1 MKVRIIK
8 DRFGGMGWR
17 AEPGVLHLGG
27 VGTAGVESLSFAL
40 PEEWSGMAVTLHIE
54 QEGGTLPQP
63 VLLDESRTVTVDHR
77 FTTARQGLW
86 MLLAQS
92 ADGYTAMSCPAK
104 YDCYDTIGLSGT
116 VEDVDPS
123 VYAQF
128 VALVQQA
135 VNTAMNEGA
144 AAKDAA
150 KTAQAAMDAAQK
162 GAAATQKER
171 MSAEDAES
179 AAALAA
185 ARTQA
190 DITAAAAS
198 AASALGAA
206 AETLDACTAAT
217 QAANRA
223 ANLAPKKEERRLL
236 MRLLR
241 EAAYQT
247 RTADTLLDQ
256 LSGVWAEV
264 PVEAVRL
271 TRDNLTLY
279 AGERTALGV
288 RISPENATEQTV
300 LWESSDEAVATVEDG
315 VITAK
320 TPGGARITARAD
332 GCSAECAVLVKPTVE
347 RVSLSTDALALTA
360 GETAV
365 LDAAADPEGDVAWM
379 SSDETVAEVSDGTVT
394 AKKPGAAAILAASG
408 GKYACCAVRVRE
420 AEVPVETV
428 ALSQTALTLKP
439 GETAAL
445 TATVSPEAADQA
457 VVWYSADPETAS
469 VTGGEVVAIC
479 AGTTEIAAIA
489 GGVKAACSV
498 TVAEDGLRAAS
509 LMLSAGTLEL
519 TEGRTA
525 TLTATVLP
533 TSIPQSSIVW
543 TSSNEEAAVVD
554 GGMVTARAAGAAII
568 RASVGGKTASC
579 TVTVKAARVPVSSV
593 TLDRS
598 TLELSVDGTAR
609 LTATVRPENADDRTV
624 VWQSSREDVATVSG
638 GIVRG
643 VAEGSTVIS
652 ATAGGV
658 KAECSVTV
666 SQALVWCSVVNR
678 LSHVTT
684 DQTAVVV
691 AKGRAYKAALVHPD
705 RGEREDGQRG
715 RDRKCVERR
724 RGLREHR
731 GRDRKHRHHGKSGGK
746 RMSEPIYNSAGEV
759 LYPGLAG
766 DGAGYRGSRLV
777 TLTPESWEKAEGA
790 WPLMQDAPVPEAK
803 TGYAALGSYPD
814 NYGAAAQE
822 AGCPAYCEARDGFVR
837 FYARAK
843 PSGDIRVQVT
853 LLGNAGG
860 TVVTGLVAGSG
871 VRVNPT
877 LTISGAAADAAATG
891 VRIKL
896 LEMVHGTDVSGISF
910 VSAFDT
916 LDGVELTGVW
926 NKAASRVEF

>member
-63 VLLDESRTVTVDHR
+63 VLLDESREVTIDRR
-77 FTTARQGLW
+77 FTAARQGLW

-104 YDCYDTIGLSGT
+104 YDCYETIGLSGT

-150 KTAQAAMDAAQK
+150 KTAQAAMD
-162 GAAATQKER
+162 ATQKER

-236 MRLLR
+236 MRLLQ

-247 RTADTLLDQ
+247 KTADTLLDQ

-264 PVEAVRL
+264 PVGAVTL
-271 TRDNLTLY
+271 TRDSLTLY
-279 AGERTALGV
+279 AGERAALGV

-300 LWESSDEAVATVEDG
+300 LWESSDEAVAAVEDG

-347 RVSLSTDALALTA
+347 RVSLSEDALTLTA
-360 GETAV
+360 GETAA
-365 LDAAADPEGDVAWM
+365 LDAAADPEGDVAWL

-420 AEVPVETV
+420 AEAPVETV
-428 ALSQTALTLKP
+428 TLSQTALTLKP

-445 TATVSPEAADQA
+445 TATVRPAGADQT
-457 VVWYSADPETAS
+457 VVWYSADPETAC
-469 VTGGEVVAIC
+469 VAGGEVVAIC

-489 GGVKAACSV
+489 GGVKAACGV

-525 TLTATVLP
+525 ALTATVLP

-543 TSSNEEAAVVD
+543 ISSNEEAAVVD
-554 GGMVTARAAGAAII
+554 SGVVTARAAGAAII

-593 TLDRS
+593 ILDRS

-643 VAEGSTVIS
+643 VAEGSALIS
-652 ATAGGV
+652 ATAGGA

-691 AKGRAYKAALVHPD
+691 AKGRAYKAALTA
-705 RGEREDGQRG
+705 E
-715 RDRKCVERR
+715 
-724 RGLREHR
+724 
-731 GRDRKHRHHGKSGGK
+731 SG
-746 RMSEPIYNSAGEV
+746 Y
-759 LYPGLAG
+759 
-766 DGAGYRGSRLV
+766 
-777 TLTPESWEKAEGA
+777 TLTEVNVKMGSEDITKTAWNAEEGCVNIEAVTGNVVVTAKAE
-790 WPLMQDAPVPEAK
+790 VKE
-803 TGYAALGSYPD
+803 
-814 NYGAAAQE
+814 
-822 AGCPAYCEARDGFVR
+822 
-837 FYARAK
+837 
-843 PSGDIRVQVT
+843 
-853 LLGNAGG
+853 
-860 TVVTGLVAGSG
+860 
-871 VRVNPT
+871 
-877 LTISGAAADAAATG
+877 
-891 VRIKL
+891 
-896 LEMVHGTDVSGISF
+896 
-910 VSAFDT
+910 
-916 LDGVELTGVW
+916 
-926 NKAASRVEF
+926 

>member
-40 PEEWSGMAVTLHIE
+40 PEEWDGMAVTLHIE
-54 QEGGTLPQP
+54 QDGGTLPQP

-77 FTTARQGLW
+77 FTAARQGLW

-92 ADGYTAMSCPAK
+92 VDGYTAMSCPAK
-104 YDCYDTIGLSGT
+104 YDCYETIGLSGT
-116 VEDVDPS
+116 VEDIDPS

-185 ARTQA
+185 AKTQA

-206 AETLDACTAAT
+206 NETLDACTAAT

-264 PVEAVRL
+264 PVGAVTL
-271 TRDNLTLY
+271 TRDSLTLY

-288 RISPENATEQTV
+288 RISPEDATEQTV
-300 LWESSDEAVATVEDG
+300 LWESSDE
-315 VITAK
+315 
-320 TPGGARITARAD
+320 
-332 GCSAECAVLVKPTVE
+332 
-347 RVSLSTDALALTA
+347 
-360 GETAV
+360 
-365 LDAAADPEGDVAWM
+365 
-379 SSDETVAEVSDGTVT
+379 TVAEVSNGTVT
-394 AKKPGAAAILAASG
+394 AKKPGAAAVLAASG
-408 GKYACCAVRVRE
+408 GKYACCTVRVRE

-428 ALSQTALTLKP
+428 ALSQTALALKP

-519 TEGRTA
+519 TEGKTA
-525 TLTATVLP
+525 TLTATMLP

-554 GGMVTARAAGAAII
+554 GGVVTARAAGAAII

-643 VAEGSTVIS
+643 VAEGSALIS

-658 KAECSVTV
+658 KAECRVTV

-691 AKGRAYKAALVHPD
+691 AKGRAYKAALTA
-705 RGEREDGQRG
+705 E
-715 RDRKCVERR
+715 
-724 RGLREHR
+724 
-731 GRDRKHRHHGKSGGK
+731 SG
-746 RMSEPIYNSAGEV
+746 Y
-759 LYPGLAG
+759 
-766 DGAGYRGSRLV
+766 
-777 TLTPESWEKAEGA
+777 TLTEVNVKMGSEDVTGSAWNAEEGCVNIETVTGNIVITAKAE
-790 WPLMQDAPVPEAK
+790 VKNE
-803 TGYAALGSYPD
+803 
-814 NYGAAAQE
+814 
-822 AGCPAYCEARDGFVR
+822 
-837 FYARAK
+837 
-843 PSGDIRVQVT
+843 
-853 LLGNAGG
+853 
-860 TVVTGLVAGSG
+860 
-871 VRVNPT
+871 
-877 LTISGAAADAAATG
+877 
-891 VRIKL
+891 
-896 LEMVHGTDVSGISF
+896 
-910 VSAFDT
+910 
-916 LDGVELTGVW
+916 
-926 NKAASRVEF
+926 

>member
-40 PEEWSGMAVTLHIE
+40 PEEWDGMAVTLHIE
-54 QEGGTLPQP
+54 QDGGTLPQP

-116 VEDVDPS
+116 VEDIDPS

-185 ARTQA
+185 AKTQA
-190 DITAAAAS
+190 DITAAAN
-198 AASALGAA
+198 
-206 AETLDACTAAT
+206 ETLDACTAAT

-271 TRDNLTLY
+271 TRDSLTLY

-288 RISPENATEQTV
+288 RISPEDATEQTV
-300 LWESSDEAVATVEDG
+300 LWESSDEGVAAVEDG

-320 TPGGARITARAD
+320 TPGGTRITARAD

-347 RVSLSTDALALTA
+347 RVSLSTDALTLTA

-428 ALSQTALTLKP
+428 TLSQTALNLRP
-439 GETAAL
+439 GEKAAL

-519 TEGRTA
+519 TEGKTA

-554 GGMVTARAAGAAII
+554 GGVVTARAAGAAII

-609 LTATVRPENADDRTV
+609 LTAAVRPENADDRTV

-643 VAEGSTVIS
+643 VAEGSALIS
-652 ATAGGV
+652 ATAGGA

-691 AKGRAYKAALVHPD
+691 AKGRAYKAALTA
-705 RGEREDGQRG
+705 E
-715 RDRKCVERR
+715 
-724 RGLREHR
+724 
-731 GRDRKHRHHGKSGGK
+731 SG
-746 RMSEPIYNSAGEV
+746 Y
-759 LYPGLAG
+759 
-766 DGAGYRGSRLV
+766 
-777 TLTPESWEKAEGA
+777 TLTEVNVKMGSEDVTGSAWNAEEGCVNIEAVTGNIVITAKAE
-790 WPLMQDAPVPEAK
+790 VKE
-803 TGYAALGSYPD
+803 
-814 NYGAAAQE
+814 
-822 AGCPAYCEARDGFVR
+822 
-837 FYARAK
+837 
-843 PSGDIRVQVT
+843 
-853 LLGNAGG
+853 
-860 TVVTGLVAGSG
+860 
-871 VRVNPT
+871 
-877 LTISGAAADAAATG
+877 
-891 VRIKL
+891 
-896 LEMVHGTDVSGISF
+896 
-910 VSAFDT
+910 
-916 LDGVELTGVW
+916 
-926 NKAASRVEF
+926 

>member
-63 VLLDESRTVTVDHR
+63 VLLDESREVTIDRR
-77 FTTARQGLW
+77 FTAARQGLW

-104 YDCYDTIGLSGT
+104 YDCYETIGLSGT

-236 MRLLR
+236 MRLLQ

-247 RTADTLLDQ
+247 KTADTLLDQ

-264 PVEAVRL
+264 PVGAVTL
-271 TRDNLTLY
+271 TRDSLTLY
-279 AGERTALGV
+279 AGERAALGV

-300 LWESSDEAVATVEDG
+300 LWESSDEAVAAVEDG

-347 RVSLSTDALALTA
+347 RVSLSEDALTLTA
-360 GETAV
+360 GETAA
-365 LDAAADPEGDVAWM
+365 LDAAADPEGDVAWL

-394 AKKPGAAAILAASG
+394 AKKPGAAA
-408 GKYACCAVRVRE
+408 
-420 AEVPVETV
+420 
-428 ALSQTALTLKP
+428 
-439 GETAAL
+439 L
-445 TATVSPEAADQA
+445 TATVRPAGADQT
-457 VVWYSADPETAS
+457 VVWYSADPETAC
-469 VTGGEVVAIC
+469 VAGGEVVAIC

-489 GGVKAACSV
+489 GGVKAACGV

-525 TLTATVLP
+525 ALTATVLP

-543 TSSNEEAAVVD
+543 ISSNEEAAVVD
-554 GGMVTARAAGAAII
+554 SGVVTARAAGAAII

-593 TLDRS
+593 ILDRS

-643 VAEGSTVIS
+643 VAEGSALIS
-652 ATAGGV
+652 ATAGGA

-691 AKGRAYKAALVHPD
+691 AKGRAYKAALTA
-705 RGEREDGQRG
+705 E
-715 RDRKCVERR
+715 
-724 RGLREHR
+724 
-731 GRDRKHRHHGKSGGK
+731 SG
-746 RMSEPIYNSAGEV
+746 Y
-759 LYPGLAG
+759 
-766 DGAGYRGSRLV
+766 
-777 TLTPESWEKAEGA
+777 TLTEVNVKMGSEDITKTAWNAEEGCVNIEAVTGNVVVTAKAE
-790 WPLMQDAPVPEAK
+790 VKE
-803 TGYAALGSYPD
+803 
-814 NYGAAAQE
+814 
-822 AGCPAYCEARDGFVR
+822 
-837 FYARAK
+837 
-843 PSGDIRVQVT
+843 
-853 LLGNAGG
+853 
-860 TVVTGLVAGSG
+860 
-871 VRVNPT
+871 
-877 LTISGAAADAAATG
+877 
-891 VRIKL
+891 
-896 LEMVHGTDVSGISF
+896 
-910 VSAFDT
+910 
-916 LDGVELTGVW
+916 
-926 NKAASRVEF
+926 

>member
-63 VLLDESRTVTVDHR
+63 VLLDESREVTIDRR
-77 FTTARQGLW
+77 FTAARQGLW

-104 YDCYDTIGLSGT
+104 YDCYETIGLSGT

-171 MSAEDAES
+171 MSA
-179 AAALAA
+179 AALAA

-236 MRLLR
+236 MRLLQ

-247 RTADTLLDQ
+247 KTADTLLDQ

-264 PVEAVRL
+264 PVGAVTL
-271 TRDNLTLY
+271 TRDSLTLY
-279 AGERTALGV
+279 AGERAALGV

-300 LWESSDEAVATVEDG
+300 LWESSDEAVAAVEDG

-347 RVSLSTDALALTA
+347 RVSLSEDALTLTA
-360 GETAV
+360 GETAA
-365 LDAAADPEGDVAWM
+365 LDAAADPEGDVAWL

-420 AEVPVETV
+420 AEAPVETV
-428 ALSQTALTLKP
+428 TLSQTALTLKP

-445 TATVSPEAADQA
+445 TATVRPAGADQT
-457 VVWYSADPETAS
+457 VVWYSADPETAC
-469 VTGGEVVAIC
+469 VAGGEVVAIC

-489 GGVKAACSV
+489 GGVKAACGV

-525 TLTATVLP
+525 ALTATVLP

-543 TSSNEEAAVVD
+543 ISSNEEAAVVD
-554 GGMVTARAAGAAII
+554 SGVVTARAAGAAII

-593 TLDRS
+593 ILDRS

-643 VAEGSTVIS
+643 VAEGSALIS
-652 ATAGGV
+652 ATAGGA

-691 AKGRAYKAALVHPD
+691 AKGRAYKAALTA
-705 RGEREDGQRG
+705 E
-715 RDRKCVERR
+715 
-724 RGLREHR
+724 
-731 GRDRKHRHHGKSGGK
+731 SG
-746 RMSEPIYNSAGEV
+746 Y
-759 LYPGLAG
+759 
-766 DGAGYRGSRLV
+766 
-777 TLTPESWEKAEGA
+777 TLTEVNVKMGSEDITKTAWNAEEGCVNIEAVTGNVVVTAKAE
-790 WPLMQDAPVPEAK
+790 VKE
-803 TGYAALGSYPD
+803 
-814 NYGAAAQE
+814 
-822 AGCPAYCEARDGFVR
+822 
-837 FYARAK
+837 
-843 PSGDIRVQVT
+843 
-853 LLGNAGG
+853 
-860 TVVTGLVAGSG
+860 
-871 VRVNPT
+871 
-877 LTISGAAADAAATG
+877 
-891 VRIKL
+891 
-896 LEMVHGTDVSGISF
+896 
-910 VSAFDT
+910 
-916 LDGVELTGVW
+916 
-926 NKAASRVEF
+926 

>member
-236 MRLLR
+236 MRLLQ

-247 RTADTLLDQ
+247 KTADTLLDQ

-264 PVEAVRL
+264 PVGAVTL
-271 TRDNLTLY
+271 TRDSLTLY
-279 AGERTALGV
+279 AGERAALGV

-300 LWESSDEAVATVEDG
+300 LWESSDEAVAAVEDG

-347 RVSLSTDALALTA
+347 RVNTF
-360 GETAV
+360 
-365 LDAAADPEGDVAWM
+365 
-379 SSDETVAEVSDGTVT
+379 
-394 AKKPGAAAILAASG
+394 
-408 GKYACCAVRVRE
+408 
-420 AEVPVETV
+420 
-428 ALSQTALTLKP
+428 SQTISPSMRLGFLVLPTRLLECYRQELGFYTCTVPALEQHVL
-439 GETAAL
+439 ARF
-445 TATVSPEAADQA
+445 
-457 VVWYSADPETAS
+457 
-469 VTGGEVVAIC
+469 
-479 AGTTEIAAIA
+479 IA
-489 GGVKAACSV
+489 GGHY
-498 TVAEDGLRAAS
+498 ERH
-509 LMLSAGTLEL
+509 LSRMRKEY
-519 TEGRTA
+519 RDRRSA
-525 TLTATVLP
+525 TISAF
-533 TSIPQSSIVW
+533 
-543 TSSNEEAAVVD
+543 
-554 GGMVTARAAGAAII
+554 
-568 RASVGGKTASC
+568 RASPLASH
-579 TVTVKAARVPVSSV
+579 VTFSEEGAGLHFLLR
-593 TLDRS
+593 LDTNRPDE
-598 TLELSVDGTAR
+598 ELRR
-609 LTATVRPENADDRTV
+609 LTAEA
-624 VWQSSREDVATVSG
+624 
-638 GIVRG
+638 GIRLSFLSEYAAVPDPRF
-643 VAEGSTVIS
+643 AHT
-652 ATAGGV
+652 
-658 KAECSVTV
+658 
-666 SQALVWCSVVNR
+666 LVVNYAGLSQSDLAEALR
-678 LSHVTT
+678 L
-684 DQTAVVV
+684 
-691 AKGRAYKAALVHPD
+691 L
-705 RGEREDGQRG
+705 
-715 RDRKCVERR
+715 
-724 RGLREHR
+724 
-731 GRDRKHRHHGKSGGK
+731 
-746 RMSEPIYNSAGEV
+746 
-759 LYPGLAG
+759 
-766 DGAGYRGSRLV
+766 
-777 TLTPESWEKAEGA
+777 
-790 WPLMQDAPVPEAK
+790 
-803 TGYAALGSYPD
+803 
-814 NYGAAAQE
+814 
-822 AGCPAYCEARDGFVR
+822 
-837 FYARAK
+837 
-843 PSGDIRVQVT
+843 
-853 LLGNAGG
+853 
-860 TVVTGLVAGSG
+860 
-871 VRVNPT
+871 
-877 LTISGAAADAAATG
+877 
-891 VRIKL
+891 
-896 LEMVHGTDVSGISF
+896 TDVLLPLL
-910 VSAFDT
+910 A
-916 LDGVELTGVW
+916 
-926 NKAASRVEF
+926 

>member
-63 VLLDESRTVTVDHR
+63 VLLDESREVTIDRR
-77 FTTARQGLW
+77 FTAARQGLW

-104 YDCYDTIGLSGT
+104 YDCYETIGLSGT

-300 LWESSDEAVATVEDG
+300 LWESSDEAVAAVEDG

-347 RVSLSTDALALTA
+347 RVSLSEDALTLTA
-360 GETAV
+360 GETAA
-365 LDAAADPEGDVAWM
+365 LDAAADPEGDVAWL

-420 AEVPVETV
+420 AEAPVETV
-428 ALSQTALTLKP
+428 TLSQTALTLKP

-445 TATVSPEAADQA
+445 TATVRPAGADQT
-457 VVWYSADPETAS
+457 VVWYSADPETAC
-469 VTGGEVVAIC
+469 VAGGEVVAIC

-489 GGVKAACSV
+489 GGVKAACGV

-525 TLTATVLP
+525 ALTATVLP

-543 TSSNEEAAVVD
+543 ISSNEEAAVVD
-554 GGMVTARAAGAAII
+554 SGVVTARAAGAAII

-593 TLDRS
+593 ILDRS

-643 VAEGSTVIS
+643 VAEGSALIS
-652 ATAGGV
+652 ATAGGA

-691 AKGRAYKAALVHPD
+691 AKGRAYKAALTA
-705 RGEREDGQRG
+705 E
-715 RDRKCVERR
+715 
-724 RGLREHR
+724 
-731 GRDRKHRHHGKSGGK
+731 SG
-746 RMSEPIYNSAGEV
+746 Y
-759 LYPGLAG
+759 
-766 DGAGYRGSRLV
+766 
-777 TLTPESWEKAEGA
+777 TLTEVNVKMGSEDITKTAWNAEEGCVNIEAVTGNVVVTAKAE
-790 WPLMQDAPVPEAK
+790 VKE
-803 TGYAALGSYPD
+803 
-814 NYGAAAQE
+814 
-822 AGCPAYCEARDGFVR
+822 
-837 FYARAK
+837 
-843 PSGDIRVQVT
+843 
-853 LLGNAGG
+853 
-860 TVVTGLVAGSG
+860 
-871 VRVNPT
+871 
-877 LTISGAAADAAATG
+877 
-891 VRIKL
+891 
-896 LEMVHGTDVSGISF
+896 
-910 VSAFDT
+910 
-916 LDGVELTGVW
+916 
-926 NKAASRVEF
+926 

>member
-40 PEEWSGMAVTLHIE
+40 PEEWDGMAVTLHIE
-54 QEGGTLPQP
+54 QDGGTLPQP

-77 FTTARQGLW
+77 FTAARQGLW

-92 ADGYTAMSCPAK
+92 VDGYTAMSCPAK
-104 YDCYDTIGLSGT
+104 YDCYETIGLSGT
-116 VEDVDPS
+116 VEDIDPS

-185 ARTQA
+185 AKTQA

-198 AASALGAA
+198 AASAASALGAA
-206 AETLDACTAAT
+206 NETLDACTAAT

-264 PVEAVRL
+264 PVGAVTL
-271 TRDNLTLY
+271 TRDSLTLY

-288 RISPENATEQTV
+288 RISPEDATEQTV
-300 LWESSDEAVATVEDG
+300 LWESSDETVATVEDG

-320 TPGGARITARAD
+320 TPGGTRITARAD
-332 GCSAECAVLVKPTVE
+332 GCSAECAVLVKPAVE

-365 LDAAADPEGDVAWM
+365 LDAAADPEGDVAWL
-379 SSDETVAEVSDGTVT
+379 SSDETVAEVSNGTVT
-394 AKKPGAAAILAASG
+394 AKKPGAAAVLAASG
-408 GKYACCAVRVRE
+408 GKYACCTVRVRE

-428 ALSQTALTLKP
+428 ALSQTALALKP

-519 TEGRTA
+519 TEGKTA
-525 TLTATVLP
+525 TLTATMLP

-554 GGMVTARAAGAAII
+554 GGVVTARAAGAAII

-643 VAEGSTVIS
+643 VAEGSALIS

-658 KAECSVTV
+658 KAECRVTV

-691 AKGRAYKAALVHPD
+691 AKGRAYKAALTA
-705 RGEREDGQRG
+705 E
-715 RDRKCVERR
+715 
-724 RGLREHR
+724 
-731 GRDRKHRHHGKSGGK
+731 SG
-746 RMSEPIYNSAGEV
+746 Y
-759 LYPGLAG
+759 
-766 DGAGYRGSRLV
+766 
-777 TLTPESWEKAEGA
+777 TLTEVNVKMGSEDVTGSAWNAEEGCVNIETVTGNIVITAKAE
-790 WPLMQDAPVPEAK
+790 VKNE
-803 TGYAALGSYPD
+803 
-814 NYGAAAQE
+814 
-822 AGCPAYCEARDGFVR
+822 
-837 FYARAK
+837 
-843 PSGDIRVQVT
+843 
-853 LLGNAGG
+853 
-860 TVVTGLVAGSG
+860 
-871 VRVNPT
+871 
-877 LTISGAAADAAATG
+877 
-891 VRIKL
+891 
-896 LEMVHGTDVSGISF
+896 
-910 VSAFDT
+910 
-916 LDGVELTGVW
+916 
-926 NKAASRVEF
+926 

>member
-63 VLLDESRTVTVDHR
+63 VLLDESREVTIDRR
-77 FTTARQGLW
+77 FTAARQGLW

-104 YDCYDTIGLSGT
+104 YDCYETIELSGT
-116 VEDVDPS
+116 VEDIDPS

-171 MSAEDAES
+171 MSAEDAEN

-206 AETLDACTAAT
+206 NETLDACTAAT

-247 RTADTLLDQ
+247 KTADTLLDQ

-271 TRDNLTLY
+271 NRDSLTLHVGDR
-279 AGERTALGV
+279 AALGV

-300 LWESSDEAVATVEDG
+300 LWESSDEAVAAVEDG

-320 TPGGARITARAD
+320 TPGGTRITARAD
-332 GCSAECAVLVKPTVE
+332 GCSAECAVLVKPAVE

-379 SSDETVAEVSDGTVT
+379 SSD
-394 AKKPGAAAILAASG
+394 
-408 GKYACCAVRVRE
+408 
-420 AEVPVETV
+420 ETV

-554 GGMVTARAAGAAII
+554 GGMVTARAAGAALI

-643 VAEGSTVIS
+643 VAEGSALIS

-691 AKGRAYKAALVHPD
+691 AKGRAYKAALTA
-705 RGEREDGQRG
+705 E
-715 RDRKCVERR
+715 
-724 RGLREHR
+724 
-731 GRDRKHRHHGKSGGK
+731 SG
-746 RMSEPIYNSAGEV
+746 Y
-759 LYPGLAG
+759 
-766 DGAGYRGSRLV
+766 
-777 TLTPESWEKAEGA
+777 TLTEVSVKMGSEDVTGSTWNAEESCVNIEAVTGNVVVTAKAE
-790 WPLMQDAPVPEAK
+790 VKE
-803 TGYAALGSYPD
+803 
-814 NYGAAAQE
+814 
-822 AGCPAYCEARDGFVR
+822 
-837 FYARAK
+837 
-843 PSGDIRVQVT
+843 
-853 LLGNAGG
+853 
-860 TVVTGLVAGSG
+860 
-871 VRVNPT
+871 
-877 LTISGAAADAAATG
+877 
-891 VRIKL
+891 
-896 LEMVHGTDVSGISF
+896 
-910 VSAFDT
+910 
-916 LDGVELTGVW
+916 
-926 NKAASRVEF
+926 

>member
-27 VGTAGVESLSFAL
+27 VGTAGVASLSFAL
-40 PEEWSGMAVTLHIE
+40 PEEWEGMAVTLHIE
-54 QEGGTLPQP
+54 QDGGTLPQP

-185 ARTQA
+185 AKTQA

-271 TRDNLTLY
+271 NRDSLTLHVGDR
-279 AGERTALGV
+279 AALGV
-288 RISPENATEQTV
+288 RISPEDATEQTV
-300 LWESSDEAVATVEDG
+300 LWESSDE
-315 VITAK
+315 
-320 TPGGARITARAD
+320 
-332 GCSAECAVLVKPTVE
+332 
-347 RVSLSTDALALTA
+347 
-360 GETAV
+360 
-365 LDAAADPEGDVAWM
+365 
-379 SSDETVAEVSDGTVT
+379 TVAEVSNGTVT
-394 AKKPGAAAILAASG
+394 AKKPGAAAILAVSG
-408 GKYACCAVRVRE
+408 GKYACCAVRVQE

-428 ALSQTALTLKP
+428 TLSQTALTLKP

-445 TATVSPEAADQA
+445 TATVSPENADQA

-489 GGVKAACSV
+489 GGAKAACSV

-533 TSIPQSSIVW
+533 TSIPQSSIAW

-554 GGMVTARAAGAAII
+554 GGVVTARAAGAAII

-643 VAEGSTVIS
+643 VAEGSALIS

-691 AKGRAYKAALVHPD
+691 AKGRAYKAALTA
-705 RGEREDGQRG
+705 E
-715 RDRKCVERR
+715 
-724 RGLREHR
+724 
-731 GRDRKHRHHGKSGGK
+731 SG
-746 RMSEPIYNSAGEV
+746 Y
-759 LYPGLAG
+759 
-766 DGAGYRGSRLV
+766 
-777 TLTPESWEKAEGA
+777 TLTEVSVKMGSEDVTGSAWNAEESCVNIEAVTGNIVITAKAE
-790 WPLMQDAPVPEAK
+790 VKE
-803 TGYAALGSYPD
+803 
-814 NYGAAAQE
+814 
-822 AGCPAYCEARDGFVR
+822 
-837 FYARAK
+837 
-843 PSGDIRVQVT
+843 
-853 LLGNAGG
+853 
-860 TVVTGLVAGSG
+860 
-871 VRVNPT
+871 
-877 LTISGAAADAAATG
+877 
-891 VRIKL
+891 
-896 LEMVHGTDVSGISF
+896 
-910 VSAFDT
+910 
-916 LDGVELTGVW
+916 
-926 NKAASRVEF
+926 

>member
-27 VGTAGVESLSFAL
+27 VGTAGVASLSFAL
-40 PEEWSGMAVTLHIE
+40 PEEWDGMAVTLHIE
-54 QEGGTLPQP
+54 QDGGTLPQP
-63 VLLDESRTVTVDHR
+63 VLLDESREVTIDHR

-116 VEDVDPS
+116 VEDIDPS

-171 MSAEDAES
+171 MNAEDAES

-185 ARTQA
+185 AKTQA
-190 DITAAAAS
+190 DTTAAAAS

-206 AETLDACTAAT
+206 NETLDACTAAT

-247 RTADTLLDQ
+247 KTADALLDQ

-271 TRDNLTLY
+271 TRDSLTLY

-300 LWESSDEAVATVEDG
+300 LWESSDEAVAAVEDG

-320 TPGGARITARAD
+320 TPGGTRITARAD
-332 GCSAECAVLVKPTVE
+332 GCSAECAVLVKPAVE

-365 LDAAADPEGDVAWM
+365 LDAAADPEGDIAWM

-525 TLTATVLP
+525 ALTATVLP

-554 GGMVTARAAGAAII
+554 AGAAII

-598 TLELSVDGTAR
+598 TLELNVDGTAR

-643 VAEGSTVIS
+643 VAEGSALIS
-652 ATAGGV
+652 ATAGGA

-666 SQALVWCSVVNR
+666 SRALVWCSVVNR

-691 AKGRAYKAALVHPD
+691 AKGRAYKAALTA
-705 RGEREDGQRG
+705 E
-715 RDRKCVERR
+715 
-724 RGLREHR
+724 
-731 GRDRKHRHHGKSGGK
+731 SG
-746 RMSEPIYNSAGEV
+746 Y
-759 LYPGLAG
+759 
-766 DGAGYRGSRLV
+766 
-777 TLTPESWEKAEGA
+777 TLTEVSVKMGSEDVTGSAWNAEESCVDIEAVTGNIVITAKAE
-790 WPLMQDAPVPEAK
+790 VKE
-803 TGYAALGSYPD
+803 
-814 NYGAAAQE
+814 
-822 AGCPAYCEARDGFVR
+822 
-837 FYARAK
+837 
-843 PSGDIRVQVT
+843 
-853 LLGNAGG
+853 
-860 TVVTGLVAGSG
+860 
-871 VRVNPT
+871 
-877 LTISGAAADAAATG
+877 
-891 VRIKL
+891 
-896 LEMVHGTDVSGISF
+896 
-910 VSAFDT
+910 
-916 LDGVELTGVW
+916 
-926 NKAASRVEF
+926 

>member
-27 VGTAGVESLSFAL
+27 VGTAGVASLSFAL
-40 PEEWSGMAVTLHIE
+40 PEEWDGMAVTLHIE
-54 QEGGTLPQP
+54 QEGGTLPPP
-63 VLLDESRTVTVDHR
+63 VLLNESREVTIDRR
-77 FTTARQGLW
+77 FTAARQGLW

-104 YDCYDTIGLSGT
+104 YDCYETIELSGT

-144 AAKDAA
+144 DAKAAA
-150 KTAQAAMDAAQK
+150 KTAKAAADAAQK

-171 MSAEDAES
+171 MDAEDAEN

-198 AASALGAA
+198 AASARGAA
-206 AETLDACTAAT
+206 NETLDACTAAT

-247 RTADTLLDQ
+247 KTADTLLDT
-256 LSGVWAEV
+256 LSRVWSEV
-264 PVEAVRL
+264 PVRAVTL
-271 TRDNLTLY
+271 TRDSLTLY

-300 LWESSDEAVATVEDG
+300 LWESSNEEVATVADG
-315 VITAK
+315 VITARA
-320 TPGGARITARAD
+320 PGGTRITARAD
-332 GCSAECAVLVKPTVE
+332 GCSADCAVLVRPAVKS
-347 RVSLSTDALALTA
+347 VSLSDDVVTLTV
-360 GETAV
+360 GGTAA
-365 LDAAADPEGDVAWM
+365 LDAAADPEGPVEWA
-379 SSDETVAEVSDGTVT
+379 SSDEDVAEVKDGVVT
-394 AKKPGAAAILAASG
+394 ARGPGAAAILAASG
-408 GKYACCAVRVRE
+408 GKYAFCMVRVQD
-420 AEVPVETV
+420 AEVQVEAVT
-428 ALSQTALTLKP
+428 LSRTTLKLRP
-439 GETAAL
+439 GEKAAL
-445 TATVSPEAADQA
+445 TATVSPENADQT
-457 VVWYSADPETAS
+457 VVWYSAVPETAC
-469 VTGGEVVAIC
+469 VTGGEVTAIC
-479 AGTTEIAAIA
+479 TGTTEIAAIA
-489 GGVKAACSV
+489 GGVKAVCSV

-509 LMLSAGTLEL
+509 LMLSAGTLDL

-554 GGMVTARAAGAAII
+554 SGVVTTRAAGVAII

-579 TVTVKAARVPVSSV
+579 TVTVSAARVPVSSV

-598 TLELSVDGTAR
+598 TLELSVDSTAR
-609 LTATVRPENADDRTV
+609 LTATVRPENADERTV

-643 VAEGSTVIS
+643 VAEGSALIS

-691 AKGRAYKAALVHPD
+691 AKGRAYKAALTA
-705 RGEREDGQRG
+705 E
-715 RDRKCVERR
+715 
-724 RGLREHR
+724 
-731 GRDRKHRHHGKSGGK
+731 
-746 RMSEPIYNSAGEV
+746 
-759 LYPGLAG
+759 
-766 DGAGYRGSRLV
+766 SRY
-777 TLTPESWEKAEGA
+777 TLTEVSVKMGGEDVTGSAWNAEEGCVNIEAVTGNIVITAKAE
-790 WPLMQDAPVPEAK
+790 VKE
-803 TGYAALGSYPD
+803 
-814 NYGAAAQE
+814 
-822 AGCPAYCEARDGFVR
+822 
-837 FYARAK
+837 
-843 PSGDIRVQVT
+843 
-853 LLGNAGG
+853 
-860 TVVTGLVAGSG
+860 
-871 VRVNPT
+871 
-877 LTISGAAADAAATG
+877 
-891 VRIKL
+891 
-896 LEMVHGTDVSGISF
+896 
-910 VSAFDT
+910 
-916 LDGVELTGVW
+916 
-926 NKAASRVEF
+926 

>member
-63 VLLDESRTVTVDHR
+63 VLLDESRKVTIDRR
-77 FTTARQGLW
+77 FTAARQGLW

-92 ADGYTAMSCPAK
+92 AEGYTAMSCPAK

-116 VEDVDPS
+116 VEDIDPS

-171 MSAEDAES
+171 MDAEDAES

-190 DITAAAAS
+190 DTTAAAAS

-206 AETLDACTAAT
+206 NETLDACTAAT

-236 MRLLR
+236 MRLLQ

-247 RTADTLLDQ
+247 KTADTLLDQ
-256 LSGVWAEV
+256 LSGVW
-264 PVEAVRL
+264 
-271 TRDNLTLY
+271 
-279 AGERTALGV
+279 
-288 RISPENATEQTV
+288 
-300 LWESSDEAVATVEDG
+300 
-315 VITAK
+315 
-320 TPGGARITARAD
+320 
-332 GCSAECAVLVKPTVE
+332 
-347 RVSLSTDALALTA
+347 
-360 GETAV
+360 
-365 LDAAADPEGDVAWM
+365 
-379 SSDETVAEVSDGTVT
+379 
-394 AKKPGAAAILAASG
+394 
-408 GKYACCAVRVRE
+408 

-519 TEGRTA
+519 TEGKTA

-554 GGMVTARAAGAAII
+554 SGVVTARAAGAGII

-624 VWQSSREDVATVSG
+624 VWQSGREDVATVSG

-691 AKGRAYKAALVHPD
+691 AKGRAYKAALTA
-705 RGEREDGQRG
+705 E
-715 RDRKCVERR
+715 
-724 RGLREHR
+724 
-731 GRDRKHRHHGKSGGK
+731 SG
-746 RMSEPIYNSAGEV
+746 Y
-759 LYPGLAG
+759 
-766 DGAGYRGSRLV
+766 
-777 TLTPESWEKAEGA
+777 TLTEVSVKMGSEDVTGSAWNAEESCVDIEAVTGNIVITAKAE
-790 WPLMQDAPVPEAK
+790 VKE
-803 TGYAALGSYPD
+803 
-814 NYGAAAQE
+814 
-822 AGCPAYCEARDGFVR
+822 
-837 FYARAK
+837 
-843 PSGDIRVQVT
+843 
-853 LLGNAGG
+853 
-860 TVVTGLVAGSG
+860 
-871 VRVNPT
+871 
-877 LTISGAAADAAATG
+877 
-891 VRIKL
+891 
-896 LEMVHGTDVSGISF
+896 
-910 VSAFDT
+910 
-916 LDGVELTGVW
+916 
-926 NKAASRVEF
+926 

>member
-27 VGTAGVESLSFAL
+27 VGTAGVASLSFAL
-40 PEEWSGMAVTLHIE
+40 PEEWDGMAVTLHIE
-54 QEGGTLPQP
+54 QDGGTLPQP

-77 FTTARQGLW
+77 FTAARQGLW

-116 VEDVDPS
+116 VEDIDPS

-271 TRDNLTLY
+271 TRDSLTLY

-288 RISPENATEQTV
+288 RISPEDATEQTV
-300 LWESSDEAVATVEDG
+300 L
-315 VITAK
+315 
-320 TPGGARITARAD
+320 
-332 GCSAECAVLVKPTVE
+332 VKPAVE
-347 RVSLSTDALALTA
+347 RVTLSTDALTLTA

-365 LDAAADPEGDVAWM
+365 LDAAADPEGDVAWL
-379 SSDETVAEVSDGTVT
+379 SSDETVAEVSNGTVT
-394 AKKPGAAAILAASG
+394 AKKPGAAAVLAVSG
-408 GKYACCAVRVRE
+408 GKYACCAVRVQE

-428 ALSQTALTLKP
+428 TLSQTALTLKP

-445 TATVSPEAADQA
+445 TATVSPENADQA

-525 TLTATVLP
+525 ALTATVLP
-533 TSIPQSSIVW
+533 TSIPQSGIAW

-554 GGMVTARAAGAAII
+554 SGVVTARAAGAAII

-643 VAEGSTVIS
+643 VAEGSTLIS

-658 KAECSVTV
+658 KAECRVTV

-691 AKGRAYKAALVHPD
+691 AKGRAYKAALTA
-705 RGEREDGQRG
+705 E
-715 RDRKCVERR
+715 
-724 RGLREHR
+724 
-731 GRDRKHRHHGKSGGK
+731 SG
-746 RMSEPIYNSAGEV
+746 Y
-759 LYPGLAG
+759 
-766 DGAGYRGSRLV
+766 
-777 TLTPESWEKAEGA
+777 TLTEVNVKMGSEDVTGSAWNAEEGCVNIETVTGNIVITAKAE
-790 WPLMQDAPVPEAK
+790 VKNE
-803 TGYAALGSYPD
+803 
-814 NYGAAAQE
+814 
-822 AGCPAYCEARDGFVR
+822 
-837 FYARAK
+837 
-843 PSGDIRVQVT
+843 
-853 LLGNAGG
+853 
-860 TVVTGLVAGSG
+860 
-871 VRVNPT
+871 
-877 LTISGAAADAAATG
+877 
-891 VRIKL
+891 
-896 LEMVHGTDVSGISF
+896 
-910 VSAFDT
+910 
-916 LDGVELTGVW
+916 
-926 NKAASRVEF
+926 

>member
-63 VLLDESRTVTVDHR
+63 VLLDESRTVTVDRR
-77 FTTARQGLW
+77 FTAARQGLW

-236 MRLLR
+236 MRLLQ

-247 RTADTLLDQ
+247 KTADTLLDQ

-264 PVEAVRL
+264 PVGAVTL
-271 TRDNLTLY
+271 TRDSLTLY
-279 AGERTALGV
+279 AGERAALGV

-300 LWESSDEAVATVEDG
+300 LWESSDEAVAAVEDG

-347 RVSLSTDALALTA
+347 RVSLSEDALTLTA
-360 GETAV
+360 GETAA
-365 LDAAADPEGDVAWM
+365 LDAAADPEGDVAWL

-420 AEVPVETV
+420 AEAPVETV
-428 ALSQTALTLKP
+428 TLSQTALTLKP

-445 TATVSPEAADQA
+445 TATVRPAGADQT
-457 VVWYSADPETAS
+457 VVWYSADPETAC
-469 VTGGEVVAIC
+469 VAGGEVVAIC

-489 GGVKAACSV
+489 GGVKAACGV

-525 TLTATVLP
+525 ALTATVLP

-543 TSSNEEAAVVD
+543 ISSNEEAAVVD
-554 GGMVTARAAGAAII
+554 SGV
-568 RASVGGKTASC
+568 V
-579 TVTVKAARVPVSSV
+579 
-593 TLDRS
+593 
-598 TLELSVDGTAR
+598 
-609 LTATVRPENADDRTV
+609 TATVRPENADDRTV

-643 VAEGSTVIS
+643 VAEGSALIS
-652 ATAGGV
+652 ATAGGA

-691 AKGRAYKAALVHPD
+691 AKGRAYKAALTA
-705 RGEREDGQRG
+705 E
-715 RDRKCVERR
+715 
-724 RGLREHR
+724 
-731 GRDRKHRHHGKSGGK
+731 SG
-746 RMSEPIYNSAGEV
+746 Y
-759 LYPGLAG
+759 
-766 DGAGYRGSRLV
+766 
-777 TLTPESWEKAEGA
+777 TLTEVNVKMGSEDITKTAWNAEEGCVNIEAVTGNVVVTAKAE
-790 WPLMQDAPVPEAK
+790 VKE
-803 TGYAALGSYPD
+803 
-814 NYGAAAQE
+814 
-822 AGCPAYCEARDGFVR
+822 
-837 FYARAK
+837 
-843 PSGDIRVQVT
+843 
-853 LLGNAGG
+853 
-860 TVVTGLVAGSG
+860 
-871 VRVNPT
+871 
-877 LTISGAAADAAATG
+877 
-891 VRIKL
+891 
-896 LEMVHGTDVSGISF
+896 
-910 VSAFDT
+910 
-916 LDGVELTGVW
+916 
-926 NKAASRVEF
+926 

>member
-63 VLLDESRTVTVDHR
+63 VLLDESREVTIDRR
-77 FTTARQGLW
+77 FTAARQGLW

-104 YDCYDTIGLSGT
+104 YDCYETIGLSGT

-150 KTAQAAMDAAQK
+150 KTARAAMDAAQK

-198 AASALGAA
+198 AASALDAA

-247 RTADTLLDQ
+247 GTADTLLDQ

-271 TRDNLTLY
+271 TRDSLTLY

-300 LWESSDEAVATVEDG
+300 LWESSDETVATVEDG

-347 RVSLSTDALALTA
+347 RVSLSA
-360 GETAV
+360 
-365 LDAAADPEGDVAWM
+365 
-379 SSDETVAEVSDGTVT
+379 DETVAEVSDGTVT
-394 AKKPGAAAILAASG
+394 AKKPGAAAVLAASG
-408 GKYACCAVRVRE
+408 GKYACCTVRVRE
-420 AEVPVETV
+420 AEAPVETV
-428 ALSQTALTLKP
+428 TLSQTTLTLKP

-445 TATVSPEAADQA
+445 TATVSPESADQA

-519 TEGRTA
+519 TEGKTA

-554 GGMVTARAAGAAII
+554 SGVVTARAAGAAII

-609 LTATVRPENADDRTV
+609 LTAAVRPENADDRTV
-624 VWQSSREDVATVSG
+624 VWQSSREDVAAVSG

-643 VAEGSTVIS
+643 VAEGSAVIS
-652 ATAGGV
+652 ATAGGA
-658 KAECSVTV
+658 KAECRVTV

-691 AKGRAYKAALVHPD
+691 AKGRAYKAALTA
-705 RGEREDGQRG
+705 E
-715 RDRKCVERR
+715 
-724 RGLREHR
+724 
-731 GRDRKHRHHGKSGGK
+731 SG
-746 RMSEPIYNSAGEV
+746 Y
-759 LYPGLAG
+759 
-766 DGAGYRGSRLV
+766 
-777 TLTPESWEKAEGA
+777 TLTEVNVKMGSEDITKTAWNAEEGCVNIEAVTGNLVVTAKAE
-790 WPLMQDAPVPEAK
+790 VKE
-803 TGYAALGSYPD
+803 
-814 NYGAAAQE
+814 
-822 AGCPAYCEARDGFVR
+822 
-837 FYARAK
+837 
-843 PSGDIRVQVT
+843 
-853 LLGNAGG
+853 
-860 TVVTGLVAGSG
+860 
-871 VRVNPT
+871 
-877 LTISGAAADAAATG
+877 
-891 VRIKL
+891 
-896 LEMVHGTDVSGISF
+896 
-910 VSAFDT
+910 
-916 LDGVELTGVW
+916 
-926 NKAASRVEF
+926 

>member
-63 VLLDESRTVTVDHR
+63 VLLDESREVTIDRR
-77 FTTARQGLW
+77 FTAARQGLW

-104 YDCYDTIGLSGT
+104 YDCYETIGLSGT

-236 MRLLR
+236 MRLLQ

-247 RTADTLLDQ
+247 KTADTLLDQ

-264 PVEAVRL
+264 PVGAVTL
-271 TRDNLTLY
+271 TRDSLTLY
-279 AGERTALGV
+279 AGERAALGV

-300 LWESSDEAVATVEDG
+300 LWESSDEAVAAVEDG

-347 RVSLSTDALALTA
+347 RVSLSEDALTLTA
-360 GETAV
+360 A
-365 LDAAADPEGDVAWM
+365 LDAAADPEGDVAWL

-420 AEVPVETV
+420 AEAPVETV
-428 ALSQTALTLKP
+428 TLSQTALTLKP

-445 TATVSPEAADQA
+445 TATVRPAGADQT
-457 VVWYSADPETAS
+457 VVWYSADPETAC
-469 VTGGEVVAIC
+469 VAGGEVVAIC

-489 GGVKAACSV
+489 GGVKAACGV

-525 TLTATVLP
+525 ALTATVLP

-543 TSSNEEAAVVD
+543 ISSNEEAAVVD
-554 GGMVTARAAGAAII
+554 SGVVTARAAGAAII

-593 TLDRS
+593 ILDRS

-643 VAEGSTVIS
+643 VAEGSALIS
-652 ATAGGV
+652 ATAGGA

-691 AKGRAYKAALVHPD
+691 AKGRAYKAALTA
-705 RGEREDGQRG
+705 E
-715 RDRKCVERR
+715 
-724 RGLREHR
+724 
-731 GRDRKHRHHGKSGGK
+731 SG
-746 RMSEPIYNSAGEV
+746 Y
-759 LYPGLAG
+759 
-766 DGAGYRGSRLV
+766 
-777 TLTPESWEKAEGA
+777 TLTEVNVKMGSEDITKTAWNAEEGCVNIEAVTGNVVVTAKAE
-790 WPLMQDAPVPEAK
+790 VKE
-803 TGYAALGSYPD
+803 
-814 NYGAAAQE
+814 
-822 AGCPAYCEARDGFVR
+822 
-837 FYARAK
+837 
-843 PSGDIRVQVT
+843 
-853 LLGNAGG
+853 
-860 TVVTGLVAGSG
+860 
-871 VRVNPT
+871 
-877 LTISGAAADAAATG
+877 
-891 VRIKL
+891 
-896 LEMVHGTDVSGISF
+896 
-910 VSAFDT
+910 
-916 LDGVELTGVW
+916 
-926 NKAASRVEF
+926 

>member
-63 VLLDESRTVTVDHR
+63 VLLDESREVTIDRR
-77 FTTARQGLW
+77 FTAARQGLW

-104 YDCYDTIGLSGT
+104 YDCYETIGLSGT

-171 MSAEDAES
+171 MDAEDAEN

-247 RTADTLLDQ
+247 KTADTLLDQ
-256 LSGVWAEV
+256 LSGVW
-264 PVEAVRL
+264 
-271 TRDNLTLY
+271 
-279 AGERTALGV
+279 
-288 RISPENATEQTV
+288 
-300 LWESSDEAVATVEDG
+300 
-315 VITAK
+315 
-320 TPGGARITARAD
+320 
-332 GCSAECAVLVKPTVE
+332 
-347 RVSLSTDALALTA
+347 
-360 GETAV
+360 
-365 LDAAADPEGDVAWM
+365 
-379 SSDETVAEVSDGTVT
+379 
-394 AKKPGAAAILAASG
+394 
-408 GKYACCAVRVRE
+408 

-519 TEGRTA
+519 TEGKTA

-554 GGMVTARAAGAAII
+554 SGVVTARAAGAGII

-624 VWQSSREDVATVSG
+624 VWQSGREDVATVSG

-691 AKGRAYKAALVHPD
+691 AKGRAYKAALTA
-705 RGEREDGQRG
+705 E
-715 RDRKCVERR
+715 
-724 RGLREHR
+724 
-731 GRDRKHRHHGKSGGK
+731 SG
-746 RMSEPIYNSAGEV
+746 Y
-759 LYPGLAG
+759 
-766 DGAGYRGSRLV
+766 
-777 TLTPESWEKAEGA
+777 TLTEVSVKMGSEDVTGSAWNAEESCVDIEAVTGNIVITAKAE
-790 WPLMQDAPVPEAK
+790 VKE
-803 TGYAALGSYPD
+803 
-814 NYGAAAQE
+814 
-822 AGCPAYCEARDGFVR
+822 
-837 FYARAK
+837 
-843 PSGDIRVQVT
+843 
-853 LLGNAGG
+853 
-860 TVVTGLVAGSG
+860 
-871 VRVNPT
+871 
-877 LTISGAAADAAATG
+877 
-891 VRIKL
+891 
-896 LEMVHGTDVSGISF
+896 
-910 VSAFDT
+910 
-916 LDGVELTGVW
+916 
-926 NKAASRVEF
+926 

>member
-1 MKVRIIK
+1 MAGRESLSGTPEARQCAKERALRQRAEGFKMKVRIIK

-63 VLLDESRTVTVDHR
+63 VLLDESREVTIDRR
-77 FTTARQGLW
+77 FTAARQELW

-104 YDCYDTIGLSGT
+104 YDCYETIELSGT
-116 VEDVDPS
+116 VEDIDPS

-171 MSAEDAES
+171 MDAEDAES

-206 AETLDACTAAT
+206 NETLDACTAAT

-271 TRDNLTLY
+271 TRDSLTLY

-300 LWESSDEAVATVEDG
+300 LWESSDEAVAAVEDG
-315 VITAK
+315 VITVK
-320 TPGGARITARAD
+320 TPGGTRITARAD
-332 GCSAECAVLVKPTVE
+332 GCSAECAVLVKPAVE
-347 RVSLSTDALALTA
+347 RVSLSADALTLTA

-365 LDAAADPEGDVAWM
+365 LDAAADPEGDVAWL

-408 GKYACCAVRVRE
+408 GKY
-420 AEVPVETV
+420 
-428 ALSQTALTLKP
+428 L
-439 GETAAL
+439 
-445 TATVSPEAADQA
+445 
-457 VVWYSADPETAS
+457 
-469 VTGGEVVAIC
+469 
-479 AGTTEIAAIA
+479 
-489 GGVKAACSV
+489 
-498 TVAEDGLRAAS
+498 LR
-509 LMLSAGTLEL
+509 
-519 TEGRTA
+519 
-525 TLTATVLP
+525 
-533 TSIPQSSIVW
+533 
-543 TSSNEEAAVVD
+543 
-554 GGMVTARAAGAAII
+554 
-568 RASVGGKTASC
+568 
-579 TVTVKAARVPVSSV
+579 
-593 TLDRS
+593 
-598 TLELSVDGTAR
+598 
-609 LTATVRPENADDRTV
+609 
-624 VWQSSREDVATVSG
+624 
-638 GIVRG
+638 
-643 VAEGSTVIS
+643 
-652 ATAGGV
+652 
-658 KAECSVTV
+658 
-666 SQALVWCSVVNR
+666 
-678 LSHVTT
+678 
-684 DQTAVVV
+684 
-691 AKGRAYKAALVHPD
+691 
-705 RGEREDGQRG
+705 
-715 RDRKCVERR
+715 
-724 RGLREHR
+724 
-731 GRDRKHRHHGKSGGK
+731 
-746 RMSEPIYNSAGEV
+746 
-759 LYPGLAG
+759 PGLHPAG
-766 DGAGYRGSRLV
+766 LWRSG
-777 TLTPESWEKAEGA
+777 
-790 WPLMQDAPVPEAK
+790 EA
-803 TGYAALGSYPD
+803 
-814 NYGAAAQE
+814 
-822 AGCPAYCEARDGFVR
+822 
-837 FYARAK
+837 
-843 PSGDIRVQVT
+843 
-853 LLGNAGG
+853 
-860 TVVTGLVAGSG
+860 
-871 VRVNPT
+871 
-877 LTISGAAADAAATG
+877 SGA
-891 VRIKL
+891 
-896 LEMVHGTDVSGISF
+896 
-910 VSAFDT
+910 
-916 LDGVELTGVW
+916 
-926 NKAASRVEF
+926 

>member
-27 VGTAGVESLSFAL
+27 VGTAGVASLSFAL
-40 PEEWSGMAVTLHIE
+40 PEEWDGMAVTLHIE
-54 QEGGTLPQP
+54 QDGGTLPQP

-77 FTTARQGLW
+77 FTAARQGLW

-116 VEDVDPS
+116 VEDIDPS

-271 TRDNLTLY
+271 TRDSLTLY

-288 RISPENATEQTV
+288 RISPEDATEQTV
-300 LWESSDEAVATVEDG
+300 LWESSDEAVAAVEDG

-320 TPGGARITARAD
+320 TPGGTRITARAD
-332 GCSAECAVLVKPTVE
+332 GCSAECAVLVKPAVE
-347 RVSLSTDALALTA
+347 RVTLSTDALTLTA

-365 LDAAADPEGDVAWM
+365 LDAAADPEGDVAWL
-379 SSDETVAEVSDGTVT
+379 SSDE
-394 AKKPGAAAILAASG
+394 
-408 GKYACCAVRVRE
+408 
-420 AEVPVETV
+420 
-428 ALSQTALTLKP
+428 
-439 GETAAL
+439 
-445 TATVSPEAADQA
+445 
-457 VVWYSADPETAS
+457 
-469 VTGGEVVAIC
+469 
-479 AGTTEIAAIA
+479 
-489 GGVKAACSV
+489 

-525 TLTATVLP
+525 ALTATVLP
-533 TSIPQSSIVW
+533 TSIPQSGIAW

-554 GGMVTARAAGAAII
+554 SGVVTARAAGAAII

-643 VAEGSTVIS
+643 VAEGSTLIS

-658 KAECSVTV
+658 KAECRVTV

-691 AKGRAYKAALVHPD
+691 AKGRAYKAALTA
-705 RGEREDGQRG
+705 E
-715 RDRKCVERR
+715 
-724 RGLREHR
+724 
-731 GRDRKHRHHGKSGGK
+731 SG
-746 RMSEPIYNSAGEV
+746 Y
-759 LYPGLAG
+759 
-766 DGAGYRGSRLV
+766 
-777 TLTPESWEKAEGA
+777 TLTEVNVKMGSEDVTGSAWNAEEGCVNIETVTGNIVITAKAE
-790 WPLMQDAPVPEAK
+790 VKNE
-803 TGYAALGSYPD
+803 
-814 NYGAAAQE
+814 
-822 AGCPAYCEARDGFVR
+822 
-837 FYARAK
+837 
-843 PSGDIRVQVT
+843 
-853 LLGNAGG
+853 
-860 TVVTGLVAGSG
+860 
-871 VRVNPT
+871 
-877 LTISGAAADAAATG
+877 
-891 VRIKL
+891 
-896 LEMVHGTDVSGISF
+896 
-910 VSAFDT
+910 
-916 LDGVELTGVW
+916 
-926 NKAASRVEF
+926 